1 MIGFLVGAAKSVL
14 LDVIGSYAKDVKD
27 SARDSAKDAFEGTVT
42 AKRTIDEWAEVAA
55 KGVDQIK
62 DRAVNEGGLRYVG
75 GKLKF
80 AMSAQNRQKVSIS
93 FELYFLDENNE
104 WQKVG
109 ANCDVY
115 ASVFT
120 LEALEEIKSK
130 CEISFEVE

>member
-27 SARDSAKDAFEGTVT
+27 SARNTAKDTFESTVT
-42 AKRTIDEWAEVAA
+42 AKRTIDEWAEVAI

-62 DRAVNEGGLRYVG
+62 NRAVNEGGLRYVG

-80 AMSAQNRQKVSIS
+80 AMSAKNPQKIVIS
-93 FELYFLDENNE
+93 FELYFLDENGE

-109 ANCDVY
+109 ADSDMHV
-115 ASVFT
+115 SIFT
-120 LEALEEIKSK
+120 HEALEEIRSK
-130 CEISFEVE
+130 CEVSFEVE